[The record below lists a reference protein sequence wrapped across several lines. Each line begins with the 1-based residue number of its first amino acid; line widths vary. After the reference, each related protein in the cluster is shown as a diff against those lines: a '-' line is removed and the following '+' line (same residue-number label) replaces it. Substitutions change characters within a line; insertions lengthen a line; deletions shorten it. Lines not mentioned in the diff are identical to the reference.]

1 MNFEWDP
8 NKAAVNF
15 EKHGVT
21 FESASTVFLDP
32 LAVTYPDPDHSGDE
46 HREITLGHT
55 MKQEL
60 VFVAHVQRQERTR
73 IISARRLTMLERR
86 QYEKRNR

>member
-8 NKAAVNF
+8 NKAAANF

-21 FESASTVFLDP
+21 FESATTVFLDP
-32 LAVTYPDPDHSGDE
+32 LAATYPDPDHSDDE

-60 VFVAHVQRQERTR
+60 VFVAHVQRQERIR
-73 IISARRLTMLERR
+73 IISARRLTMPELR